1 MKFISYLFLKFGGW
15 KLQGKIPPEIKKA
28 VVIAA
33 PHTSGLDFAV
43 GRAGFYLIG
52 IRKIQFFIKK
62 EMFRFP
68 LGILIRALGAV
79 PVDRGKKNNLVDQI
93 TQIFEEKKS
102 FYLLITP
109 EGTRKYIA
117 NWKKGFYLIAVK
129 ANVPIVVSFLDY
141 GKKECGIGFVLY
153 PSGDFEK
160 DFKIITDFYKTKTA
174 RYPKDFNLSEMYQK
188 DKE

>member
-1 MKFISYLFLKFGGW
+1 MRFISYLYLKIKGW
-15 KLQGKIPPEIKKA
+15 KIVGNIPPEIKKA

-33 PHTSGLDFAV
+33 PHTSGLDFV
-43 GRAGFYLIG
+43 LGRCGFYVLG

-93 TQIFEEKKS
+93 TQHFAEKEK

-109 EGTRKYIA
+109 EGTRKYTT
-117 NWKKGFYLIAVK
+117 NWKKGFYLIAMK
-129 ANVPIVVSFLDY
+129 ANVPIVVSFIDY
-141 GKKECGIGFVLY
+141 AKKEGGIGFILY
-153 PSGDFEK
+153 PTGDFEQ
-160 DFKIITDFYKTKTA
+160 DFKKITDFYKTKTA
-174 RYPKDFNLSEMYQK
+174 RFPKDFNLSEMYQK
-188 DKE
+188 